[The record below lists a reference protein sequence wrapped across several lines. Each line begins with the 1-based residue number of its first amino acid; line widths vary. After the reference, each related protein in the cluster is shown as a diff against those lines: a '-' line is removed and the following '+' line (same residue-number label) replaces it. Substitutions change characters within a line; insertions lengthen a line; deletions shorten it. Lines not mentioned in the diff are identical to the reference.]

1 VFLWH
6 IFILQD
12 SSIVALVVQKL
23 LLNFVRRP
31 QIPLNGSH
39 PVFSDDGGPG
49 VLQRV
54 GSAAG
59 NAGSFFCV
67 KVLIVYCIIIMI

>member
-1 VFLWH
+1 M
-6 IFILQD
+6 
-12 SSIVALVVQKL
+12 ALVVQKL
-23 LLNFVRRP
+23 LSNFVRRP

-59 NAGSFFCV
+59 NAGSFFRI
-67 KVLIVYCIIIMI
+67 KVLIVYCIIIIIYVLATHVMSIL

>member
-1 VFLWH
+1 
-6 IFILQD
+6 
-12 SSIVALVVQKL
+12 VALVVQKL
-23 LLNFVRRP
+23 LLNFVNRP

-39 PVFSDDGGPG
+39 PIFSDDGGPG

-59 NAGSFFCV
+59 NAGSFFCIEV
-67 KVLIVYCIIIMI
+67 IIVYCIIIMIYVLANHVMAML

>member
-1 VFLWH
+1 MCSFCL
-6 IFILQD
+6 LQD
-12 SSIVALVVQKL
+12 SSIVASVVQKL
-23 LLNFVRRP
+23 LLNFVSRP
-31 QIPLNGSH
+31 QIPSNGSH

-59 NAGSFFCV
+59 NAGYLLHRKC
-67 KVLIVYCIIIMI
+67 L